1 MKIRKAK
8 IKQLLKLNLL
18 KSKVYEQPV
27 KKIKLV
33 NLIDSNLNKITVNL
47 KKVLQI
53 IYQYHQI
60 DKRIL
65 FVGLPHKL
73 ELKINQFTKHVAVPK
88 TFDIQRTISCNWEAF
103 ESIKNLNQILSKNS
117 AKFLLPKL
125 AKKLDLIV
133 LFDYDKSKT
142 ISSEVKGAKIP
153 LILFG
158 NCLEDSNSVLYKIEG
173 NFKNILNASNKNI
186 FFVGL
191 NFLFRKPKNKTFV
204 NL

>member
-1 MKIRKAK
+1 
-8 IKQLLKLNLL
+8 
-18 KSKVYEQPV
+18 
-27 KKIKLV
+27 
-33 NLIDSNLNKITVNL
+33 
-47 KKVLQI
+47 
-53 IYQYHQI
+53 
-60 DKRIL
+60 
-65 FVGLPHKL
+65 
-73 ELKINQFTKHVAVPK
+73 
-88 TFDIQRTISCNWEAF
+88 
-103 ESIKNLNQILSKNS
+103 
-117 AKFLLPKL
+117 
-125 AKKLDLIV
+125 
-133 LFDYDKSKT
+133 